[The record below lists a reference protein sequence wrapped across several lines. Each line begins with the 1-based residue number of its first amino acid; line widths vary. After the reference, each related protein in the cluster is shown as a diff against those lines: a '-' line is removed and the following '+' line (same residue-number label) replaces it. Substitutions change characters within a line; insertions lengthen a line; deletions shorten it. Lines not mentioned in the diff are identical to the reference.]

1 MPRYL
6 TYTFLLIAGSILG
19 LVAAA
24 FLRAGEVEI
33 DITKEMI
40 SQTEKMLGL
49 EFTEAQR
56 DSMLGNVNANLTS
69 YQTLREYHLD
79 NSVPPALHYSPLST
93 GYQPDPADDPN
104 SWQIPEDTELPDNE
118 DDLAWYSI
126 PELASLIKQG
136 KISSE
141 ELTRFFL
148 DRLKTYDPELEAVIT
163 FTEERAMEKA
173 RRADREIDKGNY
185 RGPLHGIPYGI
196 KDLFALEDYPV
207 TWGAKPFIDQKRDET
222 ATVIKKLDEAGAVVI
237 AKLTTGALAW
247 GDVWFGGKTR
257 TPWDTDEGSSG
268 SSAGSAAATAAGLVP
283 FAIGTET
290 LGSIVSPSTINGVTG
305 LRPTYGRVSR
315 HGVMALSWSMDKA
328 GPITRNVEDAAI
340 VFDAIRGD
348 DPHDYTTHD
357 FPFHFDYRQDL
368 EGVRIGYHQ
377 EGFDTDYDYRELDK
391 KVLEELEEMG
401 AELEP
406 FSMPEVPSSSI
417 SFILQAE
424 AAAAFDELTR
434 TKRDTLMVRQDQNS
448 WPNVFRASRFI
459 PAVEY
464 INANRARTDLLH
476 ELNEIVDDFDLYVT
490 PSFTGGNLL
499 TTNLTG
505 HPSLVVPNGKNED
518 GLPVSITF
526 TGKLFDEGELM
537 SVVSAWQKQSEYYK
551 LKPEGF

>member
-1 MPRYL
+1 MPRFL
-6 TYTFLLIAGSILG
+6 TYTLLLIAGSILG
-19 LVAAA
+19 LAAAA

-40 SQTEKMLGL
+40 SQIEKMLGL

-69 YQTLREYHLD
+69 YKTLREYHLD

-93 GYQPDPADDPN
+93 GYQPDPADDPT
-104 SWQIPEDTELPDNE
+104 SWQIPEDTELPENE
-118 DDLAWYSI
+118 DDLAWFTL

-136 KISSE
+136 KITSE

-148 DRLKTYDPELEAVIT
+148 DRLKTYDPELKAVIT
-163 FTEERAMEKA
+163 YTEERAMEKA
-173 RRADREIDKGNY
+173 RQADQEIDEGNY

-196 KDLFALEDYPV
+196 KDLFALEGYPT

-290 LGSIVSPSTINGVTG
+290 LGSIVSPATRNGVTG

-315 HGVMALSWSMDKA
+315 HGAMALSWSMDKA
-328 GPITRNVEDAAI
+328 GPIARNVEDAAI

-348 DPHDYTTHD
+348 DESDYTTHD

-368 EGVRIGYHQ
+368 EGVRIGYHE
-377 EGFDTDYDYRELDK
+377 EGFDIDYDYRELDK

-406 FSMPEVPSSSI
+406 FSMPEVPSSSL

-434 TKRDTLMVRQDQNS
+434 TRQDTMMVRQTQNS

-464 INANRARTDLLH
+464 INANRARTDLLR
-476 ELNEIVDDFDLYVT
+476 ELNEIVSDFDLYVS
-490 PSFTGGNLL
+490 PAFTGGNLL

-518 GLPVSITF
+518 GMPVSITF
-526 TGKLFDEGELM
+526 TGNLFDEGELM
-537 SVVSAWQKQSEYYK
+537 SVVSAWQRQSDYYN
-551 LKPEGF
+551 LKPENF